1 MDIDAILFDMDG
13 VLVDSEKV
21 IGHIAMDV
29 FSELG
34 VDVTFKEVLQFMG
47 GGDRFFVENVANLRN
62 KTVDFESTFNSIYKR
77 YYESVIPEIN
87 GAVTFLNKAKA
98 AGFKIAVVSSAKKKK
113 IDKNIESLGLTED
126 FFDLVVSG
134 DYIVRNKPEPDIYQL
149 AALNLK
155 VPYDKCIVFED
166 SLLGIRAG
174 KSAGAKVFALSTN
187 NTVEDLE
194 KEGALFVFEDFAS
207 IDDFSTKEELLKFF
221 EECLKD
227 EREKYGAVKCFEK
240 EYPLSKDV
248 LLKNAVKLAY
258 KARKNAYTSYSHY
271 NVGAAVVSASTNNIY
286 PGCNVENAS
295 YGATI
300 CAERGAIMSMI
311 AKEGATGIK
320 ILVVVTDDNP
330 PAPPCAQCLQ
340 VLSEFCKADTE
351 IHLVDEAYAKGQ
363 KNGAHVEYK
372 FSDLLP
378 NPFVL
383 IK

>member
-21 IGHIAMDV
+21 IGRIAMDV

-34 VDVTFKEVLQFMG
+34 IDVTFTEVLQFMG

-62 KTVDFESTFNSIYKR
+62 KTVDFESTFSRIYER
-77 YYESVIPEIN
+77 YFESVIPEVN
-87 GAVTFLNKAKA
+87 GAIKFLNQAKS

-113 IDKNIESLGLTED
+113 IDKNIDALGLKED

-134 DYIVRNKPEPDIYQL
+134 DYIVRNKPEPDIYQF

-166 SLLGIRAG
+166 SLLGIKAG
-174 KSAGAKVFALSTN
+174 KSAGANVFALSTN

-194 KEGALFVFEDFAS
+194 KEGALFVFEDFTS
-207 IDDFSTKEELLKFF
+207 IDDFSTKEELLNFF
-221 EECLKD
+221 DKCLKD
-227 EREKYGAVKCFEK
+227 ERVRYGAVKSFEK
-240 EYPLSKDV
+240 EYPLSKEI
-248 LLKNAVKLAY
+248 LLKNAIKLAY
-258 KARKNAYTSYSHY
+258 KARKNAYTAYSHY
-271 NVGAAVVSASTNNIY
+271 NVGATVVSASTNNMY
-286 PGCNVENAS
+286 SGCNVENAS

-320 ILVVVTDDNP
+320 MLVVVTDDNP

-340 VLSEFCKADTE
+340 VLSEFCNSDTE

-363 KNGAHVEYK
+363 KDGAHVKYS

-378 NPFVL
+378 KPFVL